1 MKVFKF
7 GGASLKN
14 AENIKNVISIIRSFH
29 DEKLLIVVSAMG
41 NTTDALE
48 NILETEK
55 ENKDYSKDLHQ
66 LRKYHVEISEALIH
80 GQPVNTLLD
89 NFNLL
94 ELELKKDLAK
104 KVKYDQVVS
113 FGEIISSQLLFEYAQ
128 TQGLNIGWLDARHC
142 IATDDHFGEGRI
154 NWPLT
159 QQNMQKISELHER
172 YNIIITQ
179 GFIGK
184 APNGLTTTLGREGS
198 DFTAAIFASCLNVE
212 SLTVWK
218 DVPGLMNADPK
229 RLPDAI
235 VLKELPYSE
244 AAEMMYY
251 GANLIHTKTIRPLAT
266 KKIPLYVK
274 SFIDPALPGSK
285 IHECHIDEL
294 PTMFV
299 FKDNQ
304 CLVSCKV
311 TDYTFISELH
321 LQGIFALLDRLSI
334 RFNMVQHS
342 AISFSFCF
350 DFDAEKLKSFL
361 AEMRLTFEVY
371 YNIDLT
377 LITIKNYTPSVFAD
391 YRNRKGIL
399 LEQSSRSTLQV
410 LMKSLEKS

>member
-7 GGASLKN
+7 GGASVKN
-14 AENIKNVISIIRSFH
+14 AANIKNVVNIIQSFGG
-29 DEKLLIVVSAMG
+29 EKLFIVVSAMG
-41 NTTDALE
+41 GTTDVLE
-48 NILETEK
+48 QIFEAAQAGK
-55 ENKDYSKDLHQ
+55 EYSKKFNDLKQYHKEIAGTLVQ
-66 LRKYHVEISEALIH
+66 EKSPFLEKYFDE
-80 GQPVNTLLD
+80 
-89 NFNLL
+89 L
-94 ELELKKDLAK
+94 ELELKTSWAPKI
-104 KVKYDQVVS
+104 KYDQVVS
-113 FGEIISSQLLFEYAQ
+113 FGEIISSQLLFRYAQ
-128 TQGLNIGWLDARHC
+128 AQGLQIGWLDAHDY
-142 IATDDHFGEGRI
+142 IATDDHFGEGKI

-159 QQNMQKISELHER
+159 QSNTEKIKDLFNKHDVL
-172 YNIIITQ
+172 ITQ

-198 DFTAAIFASCLNVE
+198 DFTAAIFASCLHAE

-229 RLPDAI
+229 RLPGAV

-274 SFIDPALPGSK
+274 SFIDPTLPGSE
-285 IHECHIDEL
+285 IHDCHIDEL

-311 TDYTFISELH
+311 TDYTFISEFH
-321 LQGIFALLDRLSI
+321 LQEIFTLLNDLLI

-350 DFDAEKLKSFL
+350 DYDAGKLEDFL
-361 AEMRLTFEVY
+361 KQMRVTFEVY
-371 YNIDLT
+371 YNLELT
-377 LITIKNYTPSVFAD
+377 LTTIKNYTPAIFAE
-391 YRNRKGIL
+391 YRNMKGIL
-399 LEQSSRSTLQV
+399 LEQSSRSTLQL
-410 LMKSLEKS
+410 LMKM

>member
-14 AENIKNVISIIRSFH
+14 AENVKNVVSIIQSFRG
-29 DEKLLIVVSAMG
+29 EKLFIVVSAMG
-41 NTTDALE
+41 STTDALE
-48 NILETEK
+48 NLLEK
-55 ENKDYSKDLHQ
+55 RQANQDYSKDFSDLKQYHQ
-66 LRKYHVEISEALIH
+66 EIAK
-80 GQPVNTLLD
+80 GLLPENETISTID
-89 NFNLL
+89 YFDLL
-94 ELELKKDLAK
+94 EQELKKSLPPK
-104 KVKYDQVVS
+104 TKYDQVVS
-113 FGEIISSQLLFEYAQ
+113 FGEIISSQILFRHAKA
-128 TQGLNIGWLDARHC
+128 QGLRIAWLDAREYL
-142 IATDDHFGEGRI
+142 ATDDHFGEGRI

-159 QQNMQKISELHER
+159 QSNTQKINDLFDAHDVLL
-172 YNIIITQ
+172 TQ

-198 DFTAAIFASCLNVE
+198 DFTAAIFASCLNAE

-229 RLPDAI
+229 RLPGAV

-266 KKIPLYVK
+266 KKIPLHVK
-274 SFIDPALPGSK
+274 SFIDPSLPGSK
-285 IHECHIDEL
+285 IHDCHIEEL

-311 TDYTFISELH
+311 TDYTFISEFH
-321 LQGIFALLDRLSI
+321 LQEIFTLLNDLSI

-350 DFDAEKLKSFL
+350 DHDKEKLESFL
-361 AEMRLTFEVY
+361 TKMRQTFEVY
-371 YNIDLT
+371 YNLDLT
-377 LITIKNYTPSVFAD
+377 LITIKNYTSSVFTE
-391 YRNRKGIL
+391 YRSKSGIL
-399 LEQSSRSTLQV
+399 LEQSSRSTLQLLV
-410 LMKSLEKS
+410 K

>member
-7 GGASLKN
+7 GGASVRN
-14 AENIKNVISIIRSFH
+14 AENIKNVVSIVRSVQGT
-29 DEKLLIVVSAMG
+29 KLIMVVSAMG
-41 NTTDALE
+41 NTTNALEQILEIIHASRDYSVSFDTLKRYHTEIAQALSFSSDALL
-48 NILETEK
+48 N
-55 ENKDYSKDLHQ
+55 S
-66 LRKYHVEISEALIH
+66 
-80 GQPVNTLLD
+80 LD
-89 NFNLL
+89 ENFNQL
-94 ELELKKDLAK
+94 ELELKKDLPA

-113 FGEIISSQLLFEYAQ
+113 FGEIISSQILFHYAK
-128 TQGLNIGWLDARHC
+128 TQGLAVSWLDARDC

-159 QQNMQKISELHER
+159 QHNMQKVSELHDACDV
-172 YNIIITQ
+172 IITQ

-184 APNGLTTTLGREGS
+184 APNALTTTLGREGS
-198 DFTAAIFASCLNVE
+198 DFTAAIFASCLNAE

-229 RLPDAI
+229 RLPEAV

-266 KKIPLYVK
+266 KKIPLYVR
-274 SFIDPALPGSK
+274 SFIDTSLPGSK
-285 IHECHIDEL
+285 IHDCHIDEL

-311 TDYTFISELH
+311 TDYTFISEFH
-321 LQGIFALLDRLSI
+321 LQEIFTFLHELSI

-350 DFDAEKLKSFL
+350 DHDPEKLERFL
-361 AEMRLTFEVY
+361 KQVRQTFEVY
-371 YNIDLT
+371 YNLNLT
-377 LITIKNYTPSVFAD
+377 LITIKNYTPSVFTE
-391 YRNRKGIL
+391 YRNKKGIL
-399 LEQSSRSTLQV
+399 LEQSSRSTLQLLV
-410 LMKSLEKS
+410 K

>member
-7 GGASLKN
+7 GGASVKN
-14 AENIKNVISIIRSFH
+14 AAAISNVVNIIRSFRS
-29 DEKLLIVVSAMG
+29 DKLLVVVSAMG

-48 NILETEK
+48 EIFEDMQSGRGYSARLAAVKQYHSEIAEVLLPGTDIVSRIGEQFSKLESELQ
-55 ENKDYSKDLHQ
+55 KDLPP
-66 LRKYHVEISEALIH
+66 K
-80 GQPVNTLLD
+80 T
-89 NFNLL
+89 
-94 ELELKKDLAK
+94 
-104 KVKYDQVVS
+104 KYDQVVC
-113 FGEIISSQLLFEYAQ
+113 FGEIISSQILFQYAQ
-128 TQGLNIGWLDARHC
+128 AQGIRACLLDARDYV
-142 IATDDHFGEGRI
+142 ATDDHFGEAKI
-154 NWPLT
+154 DWPRT
-159 QQNMQKISELHER
+159 QGNMQQIPTLFETHDVL
-172 YNIIITQ
+172 ITQ

-198 DFTAAIFASCLNVE
+198 DFTAAIFASCLKAE

-229 RLPDAI
+229 RLADAV

-266 KKIPLYVK
+266 KKIPLIVK
-274 SFIDPALPGSK
+274 SFIDPSLPGSK
-285 IHECHIDEL
+285 IHDSHIDEL

-311 TDYTFISELH
+311 TDYAFISELQ
-321 LQGIFALLDRLSI
+321 LREIFALLNALSV

-350 DFDAEKLKSFL
+350 DYDAEKLENLLKG
-361 AEMRLTFEVY
+361 MRQTFEVY
-371 YNIDLT
+371 YNLNLT
-377 LITIKNYTPSVFAD
+377 LITIKNYTPEVFAL
-391 YRNRKGIL
+391 YRNRSGIL
-399 LEQSSRSTLQV
+399 LEQSSRSTLQILV
-410 LMKSLEKS
+410 KT